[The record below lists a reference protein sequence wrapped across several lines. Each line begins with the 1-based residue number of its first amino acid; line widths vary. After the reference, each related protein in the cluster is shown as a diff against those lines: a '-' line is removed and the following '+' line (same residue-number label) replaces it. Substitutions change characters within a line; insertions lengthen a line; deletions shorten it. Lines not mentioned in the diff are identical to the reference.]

1 MCFVNINIL
10 IIKYLY
16 YLGVGKCF
24 AKGTKVLMYDGTHQN
39 VENLIVGNQIMGDDS
54 TSRIIQSTTKG
65 EGVM

>member
-24 AKGTKVLMYDGTHQN
+24 AKGTKVLMYNDTHQN
-39 VENLIVGNQIMGDDS
+39 AENLIVGNQIMGM
-54 TSRIIQSTTKG
+54 TALRELFNLLPK
-65 EGVM
+65 VKA